1 MRSDSPLLGAEEE
14 VPDASASHCCRVAL
28 RDASRWVF
36 AFTLII
42 GHGAY
47 VVANLIVAAEFYAQG
62 DTMWFAVQ
70 VAFLI
75 ATNLAVAVFALEFHV
90 RHWPA
95 VDEWSLPSLL
105 ALCVVIGPS
114 LPLVT
119 CIGGNS
125 RQEDVETKDTHTREF
140 AHLCEEG
147 AFNVNS
153 QYMREE
159 TKESAISV
167 FLSYILLGDSF
178 NAHFRKYGVFYVETV
193 TGAIPQAVIQL
204 LAIAFLGRASYAQL
218 ISLCFCL
225 FSIMSMAV
233 IFAST
238 YDVKVF
244 VFSFLIVAHDV
255 FSTFYLFSTVVAQ
268 ETQKDRDF
276 LGLAVSYLGYAWLVK
291 VFVFAACYVIGGV
304 ILVVVIQV
312 TDDDGGD
319 NDDDDND
326 DNGCYFRVV
335 AVALGALV
343 MCPVI
348 LAVEFLRL
356 GIYSLLRFL
365 SERQNNQQAAD
376 GIATLWNFLRRDDS
390 SGSRLRHI
398 VECVMTYEIARG
410 PLGVKNRHHAM
421 SGVPLAVYRN
431 TTTYLESMISPW
443 SLERPFPETIS
454 YYEAVPTPLRTDVD
468 LLHLRPAWYFAPL
481 WQHLQAIGPGGRLT
495 MWDVER
501 LTRCSPSVMSFPRT
515 KRTYF
520 FLSGAKHELL
530 EAKRER
536 NVRWAV
542 EATAVAIFTLG
553 QILSFVY
560 PFINASVN
568 FRSHNLLQT
577 VCFYGLCATLLLALP
592 FVPAT
597 YRHQVFRWSVCSWST
612 SAFPID
618 YARTWIDW
626 YYTPTSVSVAL
637 EAAVDVSVVP
647 GEVVA
652 AVVAPF
658 VGTAV
663 EGLSEMTREKCR
675 AAREVS
681 RRRTCQT
688 AAPYTARR
696 KKEQDA
702 AIRTRARG
710 DLGKPVTQQTKLVD
724 TAKQRPAASDY
735 VRQWVQTCHAPS
747 SSEVLQNDASNA
759 SNATVGPA
767 ADVRESSREL

>member
-1 MRSDSPLLGAEEE
+1 MELEAALLGAQEELQ
-14 VPDASASHCCRVAL
+14 DASAPHRCLVAL
-28 RDASRWVF
+28 RDVSRWVF
-36 AFTLII
+36 AVTLIV
-42 GHGAY
+42 GHVAY
-47 VVANLIVAAEFYAQG
+47 VVANLIVAAEFYEQG
-62 DTMWFAVQ
+62 DTTWFAVQ

-75 ATNLAVAVFALEFHV
+75 ASNLAVAVFALEFHV

-95 VDEWSLPSLL
+95 VDEWSLPSLF

-119 CIGGNS
+119 YIGGNS
-125 RQEDVETKDTHTREF
+125 CQKARERVT
-140 AHLCEEG
+140 AHGGDDGVFHL
-147 AFNVNS
+147 NS
-153 QYMREE
+153 RYMREE

-178 NAHFRKYGVFYVETV
+178 NAHFRKYGVFYVETL

-204 LAIAFLGRASYAQL
+204 LAITHIAFLGGASYAQL
-218 ISLCFCL
+218 ISLCCSL
-225 FSIMSMAV
+225 FSIMSKAV
-233 IFAST
+233 IFAAS

-244 VFSFLIVAHDV
+244 IFSFLLVAHDV
-255 FSTFYLFSTVVAQ
+255 FSTFYLFSTVMAQ
-268 ETQKDRDF
+268 ETQKDTDF
-276 LGLAVSYLGYAWLVK
+276 LGLPVSYLGYAWLAK
-291 VFVFAACYVIGGV
+291 AFVSAACYVIGGGV
-304 ILVVVIQV
+304 LVVVIK
-312 TDDDGGD
+312 D
-319 NDDDDND
+319 
-326 DNGCYFRVV
+326 GCYSRVV

-343 MCPVI
+343 MCSVP
-348 LAVEFLRL
+348 LAAEFLRL
-356 GIYSLLRFL
+356 GIYPLLRFR

-398 VECVMTYEIARG
+398 VECVMTYEIIRRG
-410 PLGVKNRHHAM
+410 ANPFKPRHSAISGDPLG
-421 SGVPLAVYRN
+421 VYRN

-443 SLERPFPETIS
+443 SLERPLP
-454 YYEAVPTPLRTDVD
+454 VPDNVPTDVD

-481 WQHLQAIGPGGRLT
+481 WQHVQAIGPGGRLT

-520 FLSGAKHELL
+520 FLSGAKDELL

-618 YARTWIDW
+618 SVRTWIAG

-647 GEVVA
+647 GEVMA

-663 EGLSEMTREKCR
+663 DVSAMTRKERHAVRGVAKN
-675 AAREVS
+675 S
-681 RRRTCQT
+681 TGQMT
-688 AAPYTARR
+688 A
-696 KKEQDA
+696 
-702 AIRTRARG
+702 
-710 DLGKPVTQQTKLVD
+710 TQQELL
-724 TAKQRPAASDY
+724 AA
-735 VRQWVQTCHAPS
+735 
-747 SSEVLQNDASNA
+747 
-759 SNATVGPA
+759 G
-767 ADVRESSREL
+767 